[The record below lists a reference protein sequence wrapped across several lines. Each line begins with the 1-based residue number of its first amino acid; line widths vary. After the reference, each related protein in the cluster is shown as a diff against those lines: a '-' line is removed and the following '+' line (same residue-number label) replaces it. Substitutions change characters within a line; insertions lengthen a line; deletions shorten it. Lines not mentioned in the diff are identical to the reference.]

1 MFKSILVALDGS
13 AASNAGFKSALQ
25 LASDQH
31 ASLVALHV
39 IDDAAMAINLQGDY
53 LPPSYVDTLYE
64 SLRKSGEAILAKA
77 EAAGRT
83 AGVNITPIL
92 AESRGQTVAQAI
104 IRQAR
109 KSKTDVIVLGTH
121 GRRGLSRLVM
131 GSDAEAVLREAS
143 VPVLLV
149 RKAEHARQAA
159 PRKRTSPRAAAAK
172 PSVEKRPSPVPS
184 VVEHGREEAR
194 TGRMTDAR
202 KTREIR

>member
-39 IDDAAMAINLQGDY
+39 IDDGAMAINLEGGY
-53 LPPSYVDTLYE
+53 LPPSYVDTLYD
-64 SLRKSGEAILAKA
+64 SLHKSGEAILAKA
-77 EAAGRT
+77 QAAARA

-92 AESRGQTVAQAI
+92 VETRGQTVAHEI
-104 IRQAR
+104 ILQAR
-109 KSKTDVIVLGTH
+109 KSKADVIVLGTH

-143 VPVLLV
+143 VPVILV

-159 PRKRTSPRAAAAK
+159 PRKRTSPRAAAGKSAF
-172 PSVEKRPSPVPS
+172 EKRPAP
-184 VVEHGREEAR
+184 A
-194 TGRMTDAR
+194 A
-202 KTREIR
+202 

>member
-39 IDDAAMAINLQGDY
+39 VDNTAMVVNLDGGY
-53 LPPSYVDTLYE
+53 LPPSYVDTLYD
-64 SLRKSGEAILAKA
+64 SLRKNGETILAKA
-77 EAAGRT
+77 QATARAAG
-83 AGVNITPIL
+83 VEITPVL

-109 KSKTDVIVLGTH
+109 KSKADVIVLGTH

-143 VPVLLV
+143 VPVVLV
-149 RKAEHARQAA
+149 RKPDHASHTTA
-159 PRKRTSPRAAAAK
+159 RKRSSPPATAGQPA
-172 PSVEKRPSPVPS
+172 PGKRQSTAPL
-184 VVEHGREEAR
+184 A
-194 TGRMTDAR
+194 
-202 KTREIR
+202 